1 MSAVNATEARRTL
14 FDLIRRAAKGHQPV
28 TIRHKDGDV
37 VLMAEEDY
45 ESLVE
50 TLELLSSPGFA
61 KGLDEAE
68 ADVTA
73 GRVRSMEQVFGNG

>member
-1 MSAVNATEARRTL
+1 MNAVNATEARRTL
-14 FDLIRRAAKGHQPV
+14 FDLIRRAAQGHQLV

-45 ESLVE
+45 EGLIE
-50 TLELLSSPGFA
+50 TLELLSAPGFIE
-61 KGLDEAE
+61 GLKEAE

-73 GRVRSMEQVFGNG
+73 GRVQAMEQVFGHG

>member
-1 MSAVNATEARRTL
+1 MTAVNATEARRTL
-14 FDLIRRAAKGHQPV
+14 FDLIRRAARGHQPV

-45 ESLVE
+45 EGLVE
-50 TLELLSSPGFA
+50 TLGLLSTPGFV
-61 KGLDEAE
+61 KGLREAE

-73 GRVRSMEQVFGNG
+73 GRVQPMEEVFGRE